1 MVKHVFVHHFFQK
14 RRVILHYF
22 SRIRSDCS
30 LFLGVAIVYLHSN
43 FSEFQDWHR
52 KARMRAEDVVNS
64 WEMWPQQVLAM
75 NNCLH
80 NLWITCCLETV
91 VILIYF
97 LCIPYTYIYIYVN
110 ISYLQINVPWG
121 SYLGVSEVSH
131 FAVIKQLEV
140 SSNRGTPSQPTNW
153 PGGQLRLRLR

>member
-91 VILIYF
+91 VILISL
-97 LCIPYTYIYIYVN
+97 LCIPYTYIYICKYI
-110 ISYLQINVPWG
+110 ISANKRAMGFLPW
-121 SYLGVSEVSH
+121 SIRSITLC
-131 FAVIKQLEV
+131 
-140 SSNRGTPSQPTNW
+140 SNQAA
-153 PGGQLRLRLR
+153 GGFL

>member
-1 MVKHVFVHHFFQK
+1 
-14 RRVILHYF
+14 
-22 SRIRSDCS
+22 
-30 LFLGVAIVYLHSN
+30 
-43 FSEFQDWHR
+43 
-52 KARMRAEDVVNS
+52 MRAEDVVNS

-91 VILIYF
+91 VILISYY
-97 LCIPYTYIYIYVN
+97 LYRTYTYIYVN

-140 SSNRGTPSQPTNW
+140 SSNRGTPSHHGCFQYSSRRTVRGSINQQIGPAANLGSRCGRQSTTSSSGHTKPLQA
-153 PGGQLRLRLR
+153 PGFFELL